1 LEGIYNEVMHMKV
14 LEGTHSSEIQGMMD
28 LIRQKMGE
36 ADSAVNDLGYDEF
49 HTVMVDGYEFRP
61 DEGFYNQVD
70 SMF

>member
-1 LEGIYNEVMHMKV
+1 ML
-14 LEGTHSSEIQGMMD
+14 D